1 MKKLTTTVL
10 FLMLFTS
17 NANAGFITFV
27 QATSARSAARRAE
40 NTIEETQKEVIDLK
54 KEVEELKERV
64 DKLIKLMEKQNE
76 KEKTEKINR
85 PGK

>member
-1 MKKLTTTVL
+1 MKKLTTIVL

-17 NANAGFITFV
+17 NANAGFVTFV
-27 QATSARSAARRAE
+27 HTASTRSAVRRAE
-40 NTIEETQKEVIDLK
+40 NTIEETQKQVIDLK
-54 KEVEELKERV
+54 KEVDELRERV